1 MTTLIWKSIRILNKY
16 KPDNY
21 MKLST
26 MAHQKTVALLTIA
39 VAFVF
44 FSFEF
49 LHHGWSSY
57 DQKKVLDLKGE
68 IVEYSY
74 DNPHGMLKFKAD
86 DKTWTVVLAPPSRM
100 QSRGL
105 QETTMKQGVQ
115 ATIVGYPHLKVK
127 DEMRAER
134 ITIEGKTTE
143 LR

>member
-1 MTTLIWKSIRILNKY
+1 MKSGILYRN
-16 KPDNY
+16 
-21 MKLST
+21 S
-26 MAHQKTVALLTIA
+26 VALPLMVAA
-39 VAFVF
+39 VFCLS
-44 FSFEF
+44 FSL

-57 DQKKVLDLKGE
+57 DQKKVLNLKGE

-100 QSRGL
+100 ESRGL
-105 QETTMKQGVQ
+105 TEDMLKQGTTAVV
-115 ATIVGYPHLKVK
+115 VGYPHLKEK

-134 ITIEGKTTE
+134 ITIKDKTTE

>member
-1 MTTLIWKSIRILNKY
+1 MRYEFRTHQRSTLYLA
-16 KPDNY
+16 
-21 MKLST
+21 MG
-26 MAHQKTVALLTIA
+26 AALIC
-39 VAFVF
+39 
-44 FSFEF
+44 FSFSI

-57 DQKKVLDLKGE
+57 DQKKTLNLKGE

-105 QETTMKQGVQ
+105 EESMLKEGVQ
-115 ATIVGYPHLKVK
+115 AAVVGYPHLKIK

-134 ITIEGKTTE
+134 ITIDDKTTE

>member
-1 MTTLIWKSIRILNKY
+1 MTIGAALIC
-16 KPDNY
+16 
-21 MKLST
+21 
-26 MAHQKTVALLTIA
+26 
-39 VAFVF
+39 
-44 FSFEF
+44 FSFSL

-57 DQKKVLDLKGE
+57 DQKKVLNLEGE

-74 DNPHGMLKFKAD
+74 DNPHGMLKFKSG

-105 QETTMKQGVQ
+105 EESALKEGVK
-115 ATIVGYPHLKVK
+115 ATVVGYPHLKVE

-134 ITIEGKTTE
+134 ITLDGKTTE

>member
-1 MTTLIWKSIRILNKY
+1 MRHEMRGRRKSALYIA
-16 KPDNY
+16 
-21 MKLST
+21 LS
-26 MAHQKTVALLTIA
+26 AAL
-39 VAFVF
+39 VC
-44 FSFEF
+44 FSFSI

-57 DQKKVLDLKGE
+57 DQKKTLNLKGE

-74 DNPHGMLKFKAD
+74 DNPHGMLKFKSD

-105 QETTMKQGVQ
+105 EESMLKEGTQ
-115 ATIVGYPHLKVK
+115 ATVVGYPHLKIK

-134 ITIEGKTTE
+134 IIIGDKTTE

>member
-1 MTTLIWKSIRILNKY
+1 MTHKSFANEKISVFVTL
-16 KPDNY
+16 
-21 MKLST
+21 
-26 MAHQKTVALLTIA
+26 AA
-39 VAFVF
+39 VLVC
-44 FSFEF
+44 FSFSF
-49 LHHGWSSY
+49 SPLHHGWSSY
-57 DQKKVLDLKGE
+57 DQKKVLNLEGE

-105 QETTMKQGVQ
+105 EDSMLSKGVK
-115 ATIVGYPHLKVK
+115 ATVVGYPHLKTK

-134 ITIEGKTTE
+134 ITIGDKTTE

>member
-1 MTTLIWKSIRILNKY
+1 METGYLAQKKTIVFS
-16 KPDNY
+16 
-21 MKLST
+21 M
-26 MAHQKTVALLTIA
+26 MAAAL
-39 VAFVF
+39 FC
-44 FSFEF
+44 FSFTI

-57 DQKKVLDLKGE
+57 DQKKVLNLKGE

-74 DNPHGMLKFKAD
+74 DNPHGIVKFKTE

-105 QETTMKQGVQ
+105 SEDMLKEGTQ
-115 ATIVGYPHLKVK
+115 ALVVGYPHLKIT

-134 ITIEGKTTE
+134 ITIAEKTTE